1 MSTNAWSA
9 QSQSL
14 VRVQQEGGDLEKLV
28 KNILGWDGGKIV
40 YDHHRQYKLQTDCV
54 YPSLAR
60 PEVVVSVTYTDP
72 DTRGHSNE
80 NKLQLK
86 VGELAL
92 LKYAHPNIRVVLA
105 IGGAGEAWL
114 QYVLKVFHIFFDE
127 VLFLWL
133 PEHRNR
139 LHQIGQDPQS
149 VPIKNQQLWE
159 DMRSEWLAVPLAADT
174 YTPPNCL
181 VRYEIADVL
190 RKQNPI
196 VHNPSL
202 IENEIAKACMRES
215 FNRSGT
221 EWQSYL
227 KENWF
232 QIEMSRNYFNP
243 VEAAIELSLRDSGL
257 AYRGGIAQDI
267 DVPSLL
273 HDFGMTNTKVSED
286 FVLFSERYQ
295 TPVYIQSKSSGGGRE
310 RHGKNIQNR
319 TKEQITRGIFYR
331 CNLNNGAI
339 RWQPKKFFW
348 LSVLDG
354 DWGVSKQQPLKYI
367 HMLQLAG
374 YDRLFAASDLITPD
388 LGVKRKDNPLIEC
401 LIGELHCR
409 KQTPQLNQAALL

>member
-1 MSTNAWSA
+1 MSTDAWSA

-14 VRVQQEGGDLEKLV
+14 VRVQQEGGNLEKLV
-28 KNILGWDGGKIV
+28 KDILGWGGGRIV
-40 YDHHRQYKLQTDCV
+40 YDPHRKYTLQTDCV
-54 YPSLAR
+54 YPSLKR

-86 VGELAL
+86 VGEIAL
-92 LKYAHPNIRVVLA
+92 LKYAYPNIRVVLA

-114 QYVLKVFHIFFDE
+114 QYVLKAFDIFFDE

-133 PEHRNR
+133 PEHRDR
-139 LHQIGQDPQS
+139 LHQIGQNPQT
-149 VPIKNQQLWE
+149 VIAKHQQFWA
-159 DMRSEWLAVPLAADT
+159 DMRSEWLSIPLAADT

-181 VRYEIADVL
+181 VRYEIADAL
-190 RKQNPI
+190 RNQKPI
-196 VHNPSL
+196 VYNPSL
-202 IENEIAKACMRES
+202 IENEIARACMRES

-227 KENWF
+227 KENWA

-243 VEAAIELSLRDSGL
+243 AEAAIELSLRHSRL
-257 AYRGGIAQDI
+257 IYEGGIARDI

-273 HDFGMTNTKVSED
+273 HDFGMTNTRVSED
-286 FVLFSERYQ
+286 FVLFSERYHV
-295 TPVYIQSKSSGGGRE
+295 PVYIQSKASGGGRD

-319 TKEQITRGIFYR
+319 AKEQITRGIFYR
-331 CNLNNGAI
+331 CNLSDGAI
-339 RWQPKKFFW
+339 LWQPKKFFW

-354 DWGVSKQQPLKYI
+354 DWGVSKKQPLKYI

-388 LGVKRKDNPLIEC
+388 LSVRRENNPLIKY
-401 LIGELHCR
+401 LVDVLHCR
-409 KQTPQLNQAALL
+409 RQTP